1 VTPPPPTPAGSG
13 PTGTRDGVGLR
24 LPAPALRVTEV
35 TDDDVAPLVALWTT
49 CELTRPWN
57 DPERD
62 IADARSTPA
71 STVLV
76 GRVGTTGTAGA
87 GTVVSSAMAGYD
99 GHRGWLYY
107 VAVDP
112 AWQGRGFGR
121 ETVVAAEAWLAA
133 QGATKVQLMVRHT
146 NGQTRGFYEALGY
159 TDQETTV
166 LGRRFPAAQGGPDVA
181 PDPSAT

>member
-1 VTPPPPTPAGSG
+1 MTPPPTPAGSG
-13 PTGTRDGVGLR
+13 PSGTRDGVGLR
-24 LPAPALRVTEV
+24 LPAPALRVVEA
-35 TDDDVAPLVALWTT
+35 TDDDVAPLVELWTG
-49 CELTRPWN
+49 CGLTRPWN

-62 IADARSTPA
+62 IADARATA
-71 STVLV
+71 TSTVLV
-76 GRVGTTGTAGA
+76 GHVDVAGA
-87 GTVVSSAMAGYD
+87 DVVVSSAMAGYD

-133 QGATKVQLMVRHT
+133 QGASKVQLMVRRT
-146 NGQTRGFYEALGY
+146 NGDATGFYAALGY

-166 LGRRFPAAQGGPDVA
+166 LGRRFPVAQGGPDVG
-181 PDPSAT
+181 

>member
-1 VTPPPPTPAGSG
+1 MTPTPAGSG
-13 PTGTRDGVGLR
+13 PSGTRDGVGLR
-24 LPAPALRVTEV
+24 LPAPALRVVEA
-35 TDDDVAPLVALWTT
+35 TDDDAAPLVALWTA
-49 CELTRPWN
+49 CGLTRPWN

-62 IADARSTPA
+62 IADARSTPT

-76 GRVGTTGTAGA
+76 GHVDGAAGAAGA
-87 GTVVSSAMAGYD
+87 GILVSGAVVGYD

-133 QGATKVQLMVRHT
+133 QGAPKVQLMVRRT
-146 NGQTRGFYEALGY
+146 NADAVGFYQALGY
-159 TDQETTV
+159 TDQETIV
-166 LGRRFPAAQGGPDVA
+166 LGRRFPVAQGGPDVG
-181 PDPSAT
+181 